1 MLQWRSTTRAG
12 QNFMRKKIM
21 STTPTLKHRI
31 QRGDVVVAL
40 RVLITISRAQ
50 LEDALARGT
59 YDFLYLDG
67 QHTAFS
73 DDQLVRFCAMAEAL
87 KLPVQFRIP
96 HTRHTYLIG
105 RYLDLGLTSIM
116 VPEVE
121 TVATAEEAITYAYY
135 PPIGQRSWGGVA
147 RRKAPHGHSERR
159 AYADWWNDN
168 VVLTLQLES
177 VQAIIN
183 AGALAKPGVDALA
196 FGPNDL
202 EFSLEMHPDFPL
214 RTVDECMRN
223 VTAQVLGSGV
233 RLSMAVPTVA
243 AEREKFLDMGVTI
256 FQELPRP

>member
-1 MLQWRSTTRAG
+1 MPTTA
-12 QNFMRKKIM
+12 
-21 STTPTLKHRI
+21 TLKQRI
-31 QRGDVVVAL
+31 QQGEVVVAL
-40 RVLITISRAQ
+40 RVLVTIGRAQ
-50 LEDALARGT
+50 LEDALAKGT

-73 DDQLVRFCAMAEAL
+73 DDQLVHFCAMAEEL

-105 RYLDLGLTSIM
+105 RYLDLGPTSIM

-121 TVATAEEAITYAYY
+121 TMATVEEAISYAYY

-147 RRKAPHGHSERR
+147 RRQAPQGQRERR
-159 AYADWWNDN
+159 AYADWWNDY

-177 VQAIIN
+177 VHAITN
-183 AGALAKPGVDALA
+183 AGSLAKPGVDALA

-214 RTVDECMRN
+214 RTVDACMRN
-223 VTAQVLGSGV
+223 VAAQVQGSGV
-233 RLSMAVPTVA
+233 RLSMAVPTIA
-243 AEREKFLDMGVTI
+243 AEREKFLEMGVTI

>member
-1 MLQWRSTTRAG
+1 MPTT
-12 QNFMRKKIM
+12 
-21 STTPTLKHRI
+21 TTLKQRI
-31 QRGDVVVAL
+31 QQGDVVVAL
-40 RVLITISRAQ
+40 RVLITIGRTQ
-50 LEDALARGT
+50 LEDALAKGT
-59 YDFLYLDG
+59 YDFLYIDG

-73 DDQLVRFCAMAEAL
+73 DDQLVHFCAMAEEL

-105 RYLDLGLTSIM
+105 RYLDLGPTSIM

-121 TVATAEEAITYAYY
+121 TGATAEEAITYAYY

-147 RRKAPHGHSERR
+147 RRKAPQGQNERR
-159 AYADWWNDN
+159 AYADWWNDY

-177 VQAIIN
+177 VHAITN
-183 AGALAKPGVDALA
+183 AGSLAKPGVDALA

-214 RTVDECMRN
+214 RTVDACMRN
-223 VTAQVLGSGV
+223 VAAQVQGSGV
-233 RLSMAVPTVA
+233 RLSMAVPTIG
-243 AEREKFLDMGVTI
+243 AEREKFLEMGVTI